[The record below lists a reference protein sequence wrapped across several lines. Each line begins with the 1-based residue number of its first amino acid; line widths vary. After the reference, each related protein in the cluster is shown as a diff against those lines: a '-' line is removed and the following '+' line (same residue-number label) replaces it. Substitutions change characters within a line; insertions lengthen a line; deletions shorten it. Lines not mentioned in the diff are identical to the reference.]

1 MPLQERLVNDLK
13 EAILNRDTLKKTV
26 IRYLRSAIHD
36 AEIDRK
42 AVLDDEAIISILT
55 KQAKQRRDSIEA
67 FKSGNRLDLVEIEEA
82 ELTIIMEYLPQQ
94 MSETEIESL
103 ARKAEDESGAK
114 TTKEIGKVS
123 ILKIL
128 LPDRQINKNI
138 YLSFDTMFNNL
149 HLDNWII
156 SYIHWELFLIKE
168 LGFDVNL
175 NIKKNIKLNNNSIEI
190 NDKIFN
196 IPKILLNSINN
207 ANKTQIREAL
217 EFNRS
222 LIMENFIIPNQLR
235 FPLSRNLLEK
245 YYN

>member
-1 MPLQERLVNDLK
+1 MFWKDEG
-13 EAILNRDTLKKTV
+13 
-26 IRYLRSAIHD
+26 YLLH
-36 AEIDRK
+36 K
-42 AVLDDEAIISILT
+42 NNYDENSII
-55 KQAKQRRDSIEA
+55 IEA
-67 FKSGNRLDLVEIEEA
+67 FTLNHGKSTGIVYGGASRKLKKNFQIGNKISLNSKSKGENKIGYFTVELIKPIA
-82 ELTIIMEYLPQQ
+82 PTYF
-94 MSETEIESL
+94 
-103 ARKAEDESGAK
+103 EDKKRSICILSAS
-114 TTKEIGKVS
+114 S

-175 NIKKNIKLNNNSIEI
+175 NIKKNIKHNNNSIEI

-196 IPKILLNSINN
+196 IPKILYNSINN
-207 ANKTQIREAL
+207 ANKAQIREAL